1 MLNYGTLYGA
11 DDRQTANG
19 NTPAV
24 LSGARGSRAVPGR
37 RESESREIMA
47 RGAQRERILREAW
60 IGDAVLCLYAR
71 RKILREDGVTDGPK
85 EERMTSN
92 QFLSAWAEPSEVEAE
107 IGRIYEKE
115 GLEAAFQW
123 IEARLMPLF
132 DRQEAKRARKETGK
146 PAHLTDVR
154 RK

>member
-1 MLNYGTLYGA
+1 MPKNA
-11 DDRQTANG
+11 K
-19 NTPAV
+19 
-24 LSGARGSRAVPGR
+24 
-37 RESESREIMA
+37 RE
-47 RGAQRERILREAW
+47 QILKEAW

-92 QFLSAWAEPSEVEAE
+92 QFLTAWSEPSETEAE
-107 IGRIYEKE
+107 IGRIYERE

-132 DRQEAKRARKETGK
+132 ARQEAKRMK
-146 PAHLTDVR
+146 PYAKLP
-154 RK
+154 KP